1 MKKLISLII
10 KKIPRKYLQR
20 FSSVFLKVVSLF
32 YIGKNVECNIC
43 EKKYRKFLPYGRVP
57 RDNALCPNCLSLER
71 HRLIWLYLTHKTE
84 FFKVPLKMLHIAPE
98 LCFMKRFKKLSKL
111 DYTTG
116 DLESPWADVKMDI
129 HQMPFD
135 DDSFDVCFCNHVLEH
150 VDNDILAMKEIYR
163 ILKPGGWAILNV
175 PVYSAMEKTYED
187 PAIIDPIEREKAY
200 GQDDHQRKYGRDYI
214 LRLKSAGFNAEQL
227 SYYDE
232 FSKEEVFKFG
242 LMIGDDLY
250 VCSKN

>member
-1 MKKLISLII
+1 
-10 KKIPRKYLQR
+10 
-20 FSSVFLKVVSLF
+20 
-32 YIGKNVECNIC
+32 
-43 EKKYRKFLPYGRVP
+43 
-57 RDNALCPNCLSLER
+57 
-71 HRLIWLYLTHKTE
+71 
-84 FFKVPLKMLHIAPE
+84 MLHIAPE
-98 LCFMKRFKKLSKL
+98 LCFMKRFKKLSNL

-129 HQMPFD
+129 HQIPFD

-150 VDNDILAMKEIYR
+150 VDDDILAMKEIYR

-187 PAIIDPIEREKAY
+187 PAIIDPTEREKAY

-214 LRLKSAGFNAEQL
+214 LRLESAGFNAEQI
-227 SYYDE
+227 SYYNE